1 MTKTCRGCGR
11 EFSGSETYCPDDGLR
26 LHTADLGEPA
36 AGSGG
41 DPLVGVT
48 LDGRYRIL
56 RVIGEG
62 GMGVVYEALHVVIEK
77 PVAVK
82 VLRDS
87 FTSRPDVVER
97 FRQEA
102 KSASRIGHPNIID
115 VSDFGE
121 TPSGAS
127 YIVMEMLTGEDLADI
142 LARER
147 VLSPARAT
155 RIVYQVARALD
166 ATHRKGIVHRDL
178 KPENIY
184 LISVDGVHDVVK
196 VVDFGVAKMSDVE
209 NGLGRKLTRTG
220 MLFGTPEYM
229 SPEQA
234 AGKPFDHR
242 VDVYALGAIFFELLT
257 GRVPFEGENFMEVLA
272 KHGQDRLPRLT
283 EVNPGTRVSRE
294 IDQIVTRA
302 LAKNPDERYQTM
314 ADLAN
319 DLRIAPEM
327 PGLSAGEATALP
339 EWALHAPSPPPFEHL
354 PSTAPVETRLLSAP
368 TPVSSRRLD
377 RRVVLWSG
385 AAALALALGLGLI
398 AVRTSG
404 SATALRT
411 AARQP
416 SVAPPASPAES
427 VEPTEPQQKV
437 PLADNPPA
445 GLVTSE
451 PAAALAPPLA
461 AATAPLSAVL
471 SPQPLV
477 TAQALAV
484 ATPVA
489 VASAQMTP
497 DSSQPAD
504 PALIELLV
512 RTEPAGARVNVFAK
526 DVRQRCRVTPC
537 SVSIPRGQPVRLR
550 ATLGG
555 ATIRRKISYAEDAEL
570 ELSFAQASSGL
581 ADARAKSSNG
591 DGPSDLKV
599 PELFR

>member
-11 EFSGSETYCPDDGLR
+11 EFLGSETYCPDDGFR
-26 LHTADLGEPA
+26 LTATDSGDFA
-36 AGSGG
+36 AAGG

-48 LDGRYRIL
+48 LDGRYKIL

-82 VLRDS
+82 VLRDT

-121 TPSGAS
+121 TPTGAS

-184 LISVDGVHDVVK
+184 LISVDGVSDVVK
-196 VVDFGVAKMSDVE
+196 VVDFGVAKMSDLD
-209 NGLGRKLTRTG
+209 NSTGRKLTRTG

-272 KHGQDRLPRLT
+272 KHGSDRVPTLS
-283 EVNPGTRVSRE
+283 EVNSGVRVSYELER
-294 IDQIVTRA
+294 IVGRA
-302 LAKNPDERYQTM
+302 LCKDPTERYQTM
-314 ADLAN
+314 GELAN
-319 DLRIAPEM
+319 DLRAAPEM
-327 PGLSAGEATALP
+327 PTGGPNDTSSLP
-339 EWALHAPSPPPFEHL
+339 DWALIAPAPVGDTH
-354 PSTAPVETRLLSAP
+354 STAPIETAKILPPPLPR
-368 TPVSSRRLD
+368 TQRSSPRAIVWTATAAIA
-377 RRVVLWSG
+377 VVLG
-385 AAALALALGLGLI
+385 VG
-398 AVRTSG
+398 TY
-404 SATALRT
+404 ALRT
-411 AARQP
+411 AN
-416 SVAPPASPAES
+416 PAEA
-427 VEPTEPQQKV
+427 VGAAQQ
-437 PLADNPPA
+437 PDATHTTAHQPPSA
-445 GLVTSE
+445 APV
-451 PAAALAPPLA
+451 PAARTASSPPSAAPRPFEA
-461 AATAPLSAVL
+461 AQIAPSAEPPRAEVHGRAAETANEPGRV
-471 SPQPLV
+471 
-477 TAQALAV
+477 
-484 ATPVA
+484 
-489 VASAQMTP
+489 
-497 DSSQPAD
+497 
-504 PALIELLV
+504 ELLV
-512 RTEPAGARVNVFAK
+512 RTEPAGARLNVFGK
-526 DVRQRCRVTPC
+526 DTRERCKLTPC
-537 SVSIPRGQPVRLR
+537 SVSIPRGQPVRIR
-550 ATLGG
+550 AVLGG
-555 ATIRRKISYAEDAEL
+555 SIVRKQV
-570 ELSFAQASSGL
+570 SFAENGEIELRFASANHASL
-581 ADARAKSSNG
+581 AEERDKDTA
-591 DGPSDLKV
+591 PSDLKV
-599 PELFR
+599 PALFR

>member
-11 EFSGSETYCPDDGLR
+11 EFLGSETYCPDDGFR
-26 LHTADLGEPA
+26 LSATDSGDFAA
-36 AGSGG
+36 AGGS

-82 VLRDS
+82 VLRET
-87 FTSRPDVVER
+87 FTGRPDVVER

-184 LISVDGVHDVVK
+184 LISVDGVSDVVK
-196 VVDFGVAKMSDVE
+196 VVDFGVAKMSDLDNVS
-209 NGLGRKLTRTG
+209 GRKLTRTG

-272 KHGQDRLPRLT
+272 KHGSDRVPTLT
-283 EVNPGTRVSRE
+283 EINPGTRVSYELER
-294 IDQIVTRA
+294 IVARA
-302 LAKNPDERYQTM
+302 LCKDPGERYQTM
-314 ADLAN
+314 GELAN
-319 DLRIAPEM
+319 DLRLAPEM
-327 PGLSAGEATALP
+327 PSGNVNDTTSLP
-339 EWALHAPSPPPFEHL
+339 DWALHAPGPPSFDTN
-354 PSTAPVETRLLSAP
+354 STAPIETAKLQPPPLPRTSPATSRRVFVWTGGALLVVLLGVGTFALRSSSTVEALNGVQQPTAAASQPAPSSAP
-368 TPVSSRRLD
+368 PPTSRVAALPPVAATPRPPDVVPPVSSEP
-377 RRVVLWSG
+377 S
-385 AAALALALGLGLI
+385 APE
-398 AVRTSG
+398 VR
-404 SATALRT
+404 ATES
-411 AARQP
+411 QP
-416 SVAPPASPAES
+416 SDS
-427 VEPTEPQQKV
+427 
-437 PLADNPPA
+437 D
-445 GLVTSE
+445 
-451 PAAALAPPLA
+451 
-461 AATAPLSAVL
+461 ATRV
-471 SPQPLV
+471 
-477 TAQALAV
+477 
-484 ATPVA
+484 
-489 VASAQMTP
+489 
-497 DSSQPAD
+497 
-504 PALIELLV
+504 ELLV
-512 RTEPAGARVNVFAK
+512 RTEPAGARVNVFGK
-526 DVRQRCRVTPC
+526 DTHERCRITPC
-537 SVSIPRGQPVRLR
+537 SVSIPRGQTLRLR
-550 ATLGG
+550 ATLGS
-555 ATIRRKISYAEDAEL
+555 ATIRRHVSYAENAEL
-570 ELSFAQASSGL
+570 ELKFAAANRASL
-581 ADARAKSSNG
+581 ADARNDRDDS
-591 DGPSDLKV
+591 PSDLKV
-599 PELFR
+599 PALFR

>member
-11 EFSGSETYCPDDGLR
+11 EFLGSETYCPDDGFR
-26 LHTADLGEPA
+26 LSATDSGDFAA
-36 AGSGG
+36 AGVS

-82 VLRDS
+82 VLRET
-87 FTSRPDVVER
+87 FTGRPDVVER

-127 YIVMEMLTGEDLADI
+127 YIVMEMLIGEDLADI

-184 LISVDGVHDVVK
+184 LISVDGVSDVVK
-196 VVDFGVAKMSDVE
+196 VVDFGVAKMSDLD
-209 NGLGRKLTRTG
+209 NASGRKLTRTG

-272 KHGQDRLPRLT
+272 KHGSDRVPTLT
-283 EVNPGTRVSRE
+283 EVNPGTRVSYELER
-294 IDQIVTRA
+294 IVARA
-302 LAKNPDERYQTM
+302 LCKDPSERYHTM
-314 ADLAN
+314 GELAN
-319 DLRIAPEM
+319 ELRLAPEM
-327 PGLSAGEATALP
+327 PSGNVNDTTSLP
-339 EWALHAPSPPPFEHL
+339 DWALIVPGPPSPETD
-354 PSTAPVETRLLSAP
+354 STAPIETAKLLPPPLPGAQRSTSRRVLVWSGSAVLIVLLGFGTFALRSSAP
-368 TPVSSRRLD
+368 VEALNGAQQPAAAGAPNQPALD
-377 RRVVLWSG
+377 PAPSLASH
-385 AAALALALGLGLI
+385 AAALPPMAATPRPPEDVP
-398 AVRTSG
+398 AVASE
-404 SATALRT
+404 
-411 AARQP
+411 
-416 SVAPPASPAES
+416 PPAAEVRSTESQPAES
-427 VEPTEPQQKV
+427 
-437 PLADNPPA
+437 D
-445 GLVTSE
+445 
-451 PAAALAPPLA
+451 
-461 AATAPLSAVL
+461 ATRV
-471 SPQPLV
+471 
-477 TAQALAV
+477 
-484 ATPVA
+484 
-489 VASAQMTP
+489 
-497 DSSQPAD
+497 
-504 PALIELLV
+504 ELLV
-512 RTEPAGARVNVFAK
+512 RTEPAGARVNVFGK
-526 DVRQRCRVTPC
+526 DTYERCRVTPC
-537 SVSIPRGQPVRLR
+537 SVSIPRGQTVRLR

-555 ATIRRKISYAEDAEL
+555 TTIKRNVSYAQNAEL
-570 ELSFAQASSGL
+570 ELKFASASRASL
-581 ADARAKSSNG
+581 AAARNK
-591 DGPSDLKV
+591 DDTPSDLKV
-599 PELFR
+599 PALFR

>member
-11 EFSGSETYCPDDGLR
+11 EFLGSETYCPDDGFR
-26 LHTADLGEPA
+26 LTATDSGDFA
-36 AGSGG
+36 AQGS

-82 VLRDS
+82 VLRDT

-127 YIVMEMLTGEDLADI
+127 YIVMEMLIGEDLADI

-184 LISVDGVHDVVK
+184 LISVDGVSDVVK
-196 VVDFGVAKMSDVE
+196 VVDFGVAKMSDLD
-209 NGLGRKLTRTG
+209 NTSGRKLTRTG

-242 VDVYALGAIFFELLT
+242 VDIYALGAIFFELLT

-272 KHGQDRLPRLT
+272 KHGSDRVPTLT
-283 EVNPGTRVSRE
+283 EINPGTRVSYDLER
-294 IDQIVTRA
+294 IVARA
-302 LAKNPDERYQTM
+302 LCKDPAERYQTM
-314 ADLAN
+314 GELAN
-319 DLRIAPEM
+319 DLRLAPEM
-327 PGLSAGEATALP
+327 PTSNPNETTSLP
-339 EWALHAPSPPPFEHL
+339 DWALVVPGPPSQL
-354 PSTAPVETRLLSAP
+354 DANSTAPIETAKMLPPPLPR
-368 TPVSSRRLD
+368 TNQRQSRR
-377 RRVVLWSG
+377 VLVW
-385 AAALALALGLGLI
+385 
-398 AVRTSG
+398 SG
-404 SATALRT
+404 SAALIVVLGVATFAWRSVGPVE
-411 AARQP
+411 ALNGVRQP
-416 SVAPPASPAES
+416 PTGTFGTQPVASPAPAARVAALPPVAATPRPPELAS
-427 VEPTEPQQKV
+427 PTEQPAMDV
-437 PLADNPPA
+437 RPREAVSRADA
-445 GLVTSE
+445 
-451 PAAALAPPLA
+451 
-461 AATAPLSAVL
+461 
-471 SPQPLV
+471 
-477 TAQALAV
+477 
-484 ATPVA
+484 PVA
-489 VASAQMTP
+489 
-497 DSSQPAD
+497 D
-504 PALIELLV
+504 PNRVELRVL
-512 RTEPAGARVNVFAK
+512 TEPAGAHVNVFGK
-526 DVRQRCRVTPC
+526 DTRERCKLTPC
-537 SVSIPRGQPVRLR
+537 SVSIPRGQKVRVR

-555 ATIRRKISYAEDAEL
+555 AIIRRQVSYAENAEL
-570 ELSFAQASSGL
+570 ELKFASAGGTSL
-581 ADARAKSSNG
+581 ADAQRKG
-591 DGPSDLKV
+591 DASSDLKV
-599 PELFR
+599 PALFR

>member
-11 EFSGSETYCPDDGLR
+11 EFLGSETYCPDDGFR
-26 LHTADLGEPA
+26 LTASDSGDYAA
-36 AGSGG
+36 AGGDR

-48 LDGRYRIL
+48 LDGRYKIL

-82 VLRDS
+82 VLRDT

-184 LISVDGVHDVVK
+184 LISVDGVSDVVK
-196 VVDFGVAKMSDVE
+196 VVDFGVAKMSDLD
-209 NGLGRKLTRTG
+209 NASGRKLTRTG

-272 KHGQDRLPRLT
+272 KHGSDRVPTLH
-283 EVNPGTRVSRE
+283 EINPGTRVSYELER
-294 IDQIVTRA
+294 IVGRA
-302 LAKNPDERYQTM
+302 LCKDPAERYLTM
-314 ADLAN
+314 GELAN
-319 DLRIAPEM
+319 DLRVAPEM
-327 PGLSAGEATALP
+327 PSSNPNDIASLP
-339 EWALHAPSPPPFEHL
+339 DWALMAPAPPSVETN
-354 PSTAPVETRLLSAP
+354 STAPIETARLAP
-368 TPVSSRRLD
+368 PPLPRTKRNNS
-377 RRVVLWSG
+377 RRVVVWS
-385 AAALALALGLGLI
+385 ASAALVVLVGLA
-398 AVRTSG
+398 TF
-404 SATALRT
+404 ALRSSGT
-411 AARQP
+411 VEALNGARQP
-416 SVAPPASPAES
+416 SAALATAPAASNAR
-427 VEPTEPQQKV
+427 V
-437 PLADNPPA
+437 PPSRGSALP
-445 GLVTSE
+445 
-451 PAAALAPPLA
+451 PAAAPPTAEDANVSSISASAPA
-461 AATAPLSAVL
+461 AAAGNEA
-471 SPQPLV
+471 QPLRP
-477 TAQALAV
+477 AV
-484 ATPVA
+484 
-489 VASAQMTP
+489 SG
-497 DSSQPAD
+497 DPAD
-504 PALIELLV
+504 TDLKRVELLV
-512 RTEPAGARVNVFAK
+512 RTEPAGARVNVFGK
-526 DVRQRCRVTPC
+526 DTRERCKVTPC
-537 SVSIPRGQPVRLR
+537 SVSIPRGQSVRVR

-555 ATIRRKISYAEDAEL
+555 ATIKRSVSYAENAEL
-570 ELSFAQASSGL
+570 ELKFAQAN
-581 ADARAKSSNG
+581 RASFAEAQSKSES
-591 DGPSDLKV
+591 PSDLKV
-599 PELFR
+599 PALFR

>member
-26 LHTADLGEPA
+26 LHTTDSGDYAA
-36 AGSGG
+36 AGGG
-41 DPLVGVT
+41 DPLVGLT

-82 VLRDS
+82 VLRDT

-147 VLSPARAT
+147 VLSPARAV

-184 LISVDGVHDVVK
+184 LISLDGVSDVVK

-272 KHGQDRLPRLT
+272 KHGQDRVPLLT

-294 IDQIVTRA
+294 IESIVARA
-302 LAKNPDERYQTM
+302 LAKNPDDRYQTM

-319 DLRIAPEM
+319 DLRLAPEM
-327 PGLSAGEATALP
+327 PGLNANETTALP
-339 EWALHAPSPPPFEHL
+339 EWALLAPSPPPLDAL
-354 PSTAPVETRLLSAP
+354 PSTAPIETGRPLRPVAP
-368 TPVSSRRLD
+368 RPAWFERK
-377 RRVVLWSG
+377 VVLWSG
-385 AAALALALGLGLI
+385 TAALALLIGLAAFALRSSSSAI
-398 AVRTSG
+398 AWQPSAPEPSEAARIGAPPATPAAPPSAASAGSQPAAGTRPMVEVASAGGSATSGANTVAAIAAAASG
-404 SATALRT
+404 SATTAL
-411 AARQP
+411 AA
-416 SVAPPASPAES
+416 
-427 VEPTEPQQKV
+427 VEPVTGV
-437 PLADNPPA
+437 AGSMGPA
-445 GLVTSE
+445 GDAETVELR
-451 PAAALAPPLA
+451 
-461 AATAPLSAVL
+461 VL
-471 SPQPLV
+471 
-477 TAQALAV
+477 
-484 ATPVA
+484 
-489 VASAQMTP
+489 
-497 DSSQPAD
+497 
-504 PALIELLV
+504 
-512 RTEPAGARVNVFAK
+512 TEPAGARVKVIGK
-526 DVRQRCRVTPC
+526 DIREQCRETPC
-537 SVSIPRGQPVRLR
+537 SVSIPRGQALRLR
-550 ATLGG
+550 ATLDGR
-555 ATIRRKISYAEDAEL
+555 TIRRQISYAEDGEL
-570 ELSFAQASSGL
+570 ELKFASA
-581 ADARAKSSNG
+581 ARAELAESREKTAST
-591 DGPSDLKV
+591 SDLKV

>member
-11 EFSGSETYCPDDGLR
+11 DFSGDETYCPDDGLR
-26 LHTADLGEPA
+26 LFPPGSPELA
-36 AGSGG
+36 AASGNAEG
-41 DPLVGVT
+41 DPRDPLVGMT

-82 VLRDS
+82 VLRHT

-142 LARER
+142 LARDR
-147 VLSPARAT
+147 VLSPARAV

-184 LISVDGVHDVVK
+184 LISVDGAADVVK
-196 VVDFGVAKMSDVE
+196 VVDFGVAKMSDLE
-209 NGLGRKLTRTG
+209 GGNTSGRRLTRTG

-272 KHGQDRLPRLT
+272 KHGRDRVPSLI

-294 IDQIVTRA
+294 LEHIVARA
-302 LAKNPDERYQTM
+302 LAKDPADRYPTM
-314 ADLAN
+314 SDLAN
-319 DLRIAPEM
+319 ELRLAPEM
-327 PGLSAGEATALP
+327 PGQHAGEASALP
-339 EWALHAPSPPPFEHL
+339 EWALIAPGPPPSVDVT
-354 PSTAPVETRLLSAP
+354 PSTAPFETRKAREPAWFPWLS
-368 TPVSSRRLD
+368 TRVD

-385 AAALALALGLGLI
+385 SVALLLVLFVTAL
-398 AVRTSG
+398 
-404 SATALRT
+404 ALRT
-411 AARQP
+411 AGPAEALGSHASSEVRATALEQPEPEPPPQAAPPPPAAQAAAEQPPAVEAPQP
-416 SVAPPASPAES
+416 SAAQPSRPEAE
-427 VEPTEPQQKV
+427 
-437 PLADNPPA
+437 D
-445 GLVTSE
+445 GR
-451 PAAALAPPLA
+451 
-461 AATAPLSAVL
+461 
-471 SPQPLV
+471 
-477 TAQALAV
+477 
-484 ATPVA
+484 
-489 VASAQMTP
+489 
-497 DSSQPAD
+497 
-504 PALIELLV
+504 IELLV
-512 RTEPAGARVNVFAK
+512 RSEPAGARVNVFGK
-526 DVRQRCRVTPC
+526 DVRKYCRETPC
-537 SVSIPRGQPVRLR
+537 SVSIPRGQLVRLR

-555 ATIRRKISYAEDAEL
+555 AIIRRQIAYAENAEL
-570 ELSFAQASSGL
+570 ELRFASPAPEERDELSVVQPPKQA
-581 ADARAKSSNG
+581 A
-591 DGPSDLKV
+591 SDLKV

>member
-11 EFSGSETYCPDDGLR
+11 EFSGSETYCPDDGFR
-26 LHTADLGEPA
+26 LTATDSGDFAA
-36 AGSGG
+36 AGS

-82 VLRDS
+82 VLRET

-147 VLSPARAT
+147 VLSPARAV

-184 LISVDGVHDVVK
+184 LISVDGVSDVVK
-196 VVDFGVAKMSDVE
+196 VVDFGVAKMSDLDNVS
-209 NGLGRKLTRTG
+209 GRKLTRTG

-272 KHGQDRLPRLT
+272 KHGSDRVPTLT
-283 EVNPGTRVSRE
+283 EINPGTRVSYELER
-294 IDQIVTRA
+294 IVARA
-302 LAKNPDERYQTM
+302 LCKDPNERYQTM
-314 ADLAN
+314 GELAN
-319 DLRIAPEM
+319 DLRLAPEM
-327 PGLSAGEATALP
+327 PISGPNDTSSLP
-339 EWALHAPSPPPFEHL
+339 DWALVVPGPPSVADTN
-354 PSTAPVETRLLSAP
+354 STAPIETAKLLPPPLPRSER
-368 TPVSSRRLD
+368 SSGRQ
-377 RRVVLWSG
+377 VLMWSG
-385 AAALALALGLGLI
+385 SALVLLVAGFVTFAWRSSGRVEALNGVSQPEQPASRPQSPVLPPTSHAAALPPVAAAPRASEPI
-398 AVRTSG
+398 ATPPW
-404 SATALRT
+404 A
-411 AARQP
+411 
-416 SVAPPASPAES
+416 APPAIVPAP
-427 VEPTEPQQKV
+427 V
-437 PLADNPPA
+437 D
-445 GLVTSE
+445 
-451 PAAALAPPLA
+451 
-461 AATAPLSAVL
+461 TAPSTSLASSSKQLDASAVVE
-471 SPQPLV
+471 SDPPR
-477 TAQALAV
+477 V
-484 ATPVA
+484 A
-489 VASAQMTP
+489 
-497 DSSQPAD
+497 
-504 PALIELLV
+504 LLV
-512 RTEPAGARVNVFAK
+512 RTEPAGARVNVFGK
-526 DVRQRCRVTPC
+526 DTRERCRLTPC
-537 SVSIPRGQPVRLR
+537 SVSIPRGQTLRLR

-555 ATIRRKISYAEDAEL
+555 STIRRQVSYAEDGEL
-570 ELSFAQASSGL
+570 ELKFAEANHGGL
-581 ADARAKSSNG
+581 ADAHDKNNA
-591 DGPSDLKV
+591 PSDLKV
-599 PELFR
+599 PALFR

>member
-26 LHTADLGEPA
+26 LDSSDSLARRAARNADDTA
-36 AGSGG
+36 AGSGN
-41 DPLVGVT
+41 DSLVGVT

-77 PVAVK
+77 HVAVK
-82 VLRDS
+82 VLRHT

-147 VLSPARAT
+147 VLAPARAV

-178 KPENIY
+178 KPENVY
-184 LISVDGVHDVVK
+184 LIAVDGVSDVVK
-196 VVDFGVAKMSDVE
+196 VVDFGVAKMSDLE
-209 NGLGRKLTRTG
+209 NVVGGRKLTRTG

-242 VDVYALGAIFFELLT
+242 VDIYALGAIFFELLT

-272 KHGQDRLPRLT
+272 KHGSEPVPALR

-294 IDQIVTRA
+294 LEAVVMRA
-302 LAKNPDERYQTM
+302 LEKDPADRYQTM
-314 ADLAN
+314 SDLAN
-319 DLRIAPEM
+319 DLRLLPEM
-327 PGLSAGEATALP
+327 PGLSPGESTTLP
-339 EWALHAPSPPPFEHL
+339 EWALIAPGPPPSVDVT
-354 PSTAPVETRLLSAP
+354 PSTAPVETRKARDLGR
-368 TPVSSRRLD
+368 TPWLATRVD

-385 AAALALALGLGLI
+385 SAALVLAVFV
-398 AVRTSG
+398 AVLVTRSSSQVEATHPAAEVT
-404 SATALRT
+404 ATALPP
-411 AARQP
+411 AP
-416 SVAPPASPAES
+416 SAEQVAP
-427 VEPTEPQQKV
+427 V
-437 PLADNPPA
+437 PPPLPPPA
-445 GLVTSE
+445 
-451 PAAALAPPLA
+451 APPLQPSA
-461 AATAPLSAVL
+461 AVPAGPL
-471 SPQPLV
+471 PEK
-477 TAQALAV
+477 
-484 ATPVA
+484 
-489 VASAQMTP
+489 
-497 DSSQPAD
+497 
-504 PALIELLV
+504 IELVV
-512 RTEPAGARVNVFAK
+512 RSEPPGARVNVFGK
-526 DVRQRCRVTPC
+526 DVRKWCRETPC
-537 SVSIPRGQPVRLR
+537 SVSIPRGQQVRLR
-550 ATLGG
+550 ATYDG
-555 ATIRRKISYAEDAEL
+555 AVIRKQLAYEQDAEL
-570 ELSFAQASSGL
+570 ELKFASEEDLAAAQAS
-581 ADARAKSSNG
+581 AKG
-591 DGPSDLKV
+591 GKGKTPASDLKV
-599 PELFR
+599 PDLFR

>member
-11 EFSGSETYCPDDGLR
+11 EFLGSETYCPDDGFR
-26 LHTADLGEPA
+26 LTASDSGDFA
-36 AGSGG
+36 AAGG

-82 VLRDS
+82 VLRET

-127 YIVMEMLTGEDLADI
+127 YIVMEMLIGEDLADI

-184 LISVDGVHDVVK
+184 LISVDGVSDVVK
-196 VVDFGVAKMSDVE
+196 VVDFGVAKMSDLD
-209 NGLGRKLTRTG
+209 NASGRKLTRTG

-242 VDVYALGAIFFELLT
+242 VDIYALGAIFFELLT

-272 KHGQDRLPRLT
+272 KHGSDRVPTLT
-283 EVNPGTRVSRE
+283 EVNPGTRVSYELERM
-294 IDQIVTRA
+294 VARA
-302 LAKNPDERYQTM
+302 LCKDPAERYQTM
-314 ADLAN
+314 GELAN
-319 DLRIAPEM
+319 DLRLAPEM
-327 PGLSAGEATALP
+327 PSSNPNETISLPDWALIAPGPPSLLDTNSTAPIETAKLLPPPLPRTRQSNTRRVLVWSGSAALIVLIGFATFAWRSAGTVEALNGVRQ
-339 EWALHAPSPPPFEHL
+339 PSASLSQPA
-354 PSTAPVETRLLSAP
+354 PSTAPAP
-368 TPVSSRRLD
+368 TSR
-377 RRVVLWSG
+377 
-385 AAALALALGLGLI
+385 AAAL
-398 AVRTSG
+398 
-404 SATALRT
+404 
-411 AARQP
+411 
-416 SVAPPASPAES
+416 PP
-427 VEPTEPQQKV
+427 V
-437 PLADNPPA
+437 
-445 GLVTSE
+445 
-451 PAAALAPPLA
+451 
-461 AATAPLSAVL
+461 AATPR
-471 SPQPLV
+471 PPE
-477 TAQALAV
+477 
-484 ATPVA
+484 
-489 VASAQMTP
+489 VASAAPVMASAAPVASAAPATP
-497 DSSQPAD
+497 AAQPHQPVAYRDATATEGD
-504 PALIELLV
+504 PNRVELRVL
-512 RTEPAGARVNVFAK
+512 TEPAGARVNVFGK
-526 DVRQRCRVTPC
+526 DTRERCKLTPC
-537 SVSIPRGQPVRLR
+537 SVSIPRGQKVRVR
-550 ATLGG
+550 ATLGT
-555 ATIRRKISYAEDAEL
+555 ATIRRQVSYAENAEL
-570 ELSFAQASSGL
+570 ELKFASANSPSFAEANG
-581 ADARAKSSNG
+581 KSDS
-591 DGPSDLKV
+591 PSDLKV
-599 PELFR
+599 PALFR

>member
-11 EFSGSETYCPDDGLR
+11 EFSGSETYCPDDGFR
-26 LHTADLGEPA
+26 LSAIDSGDFVA
-36 AGSGG
+36 AGG

-82 VLRDS
+82 VLRET
-87 FTSRPDVVER
+87 FTGRPDVVER

-147 VLSPARAT
+147 VLSPARAV
-155 RIVYQVARALD
+155 RIIYQVARALD

-184 LISVDGVHDVVK
+184 LISVDGVADVVK
-196 VVDFGVAKMSDVE
+196 VVDFGVAKMSDLD
-209 NGLGRKLTRTG
+209 NTSGRKLTRTG

-272 KHGQDRLPRLT
+272 KHGSDRVPTLT
-283 EVNPGTRVSRE
+283 EINPGTRVSIELER
-294 IDQIVTRA
+294 IVARA
-302 LAKNPDERYQTM
+302 LCKDPAERYQTM
-314 ADLAN
+314 GELAN
-319 DLRIAPEM
+319 DLRLAPEM
-327 PGLSAGEATALP
+327 PVGNPNDTTSLP
-339 EWALHAPSPPPFEHL
+339 DWALIVPRPISSEMT
-354 PSTAPVETRLLSAP
+354 PSTAPIETLRVLPPPLP
-368 TPVSSRRLD
+368 RTLRSSRR
-377 RRVVLWSG
+377 VVVWSG
-385 AAALALALGLGLI
+385 SALLIVLLGLG
-398 AVRTSG
+398 VF
-404 SATALRT
+404 ALRSSGPVEALSAAQRGDLGRSPRDGSDAPRPLSTPPSAAAVVSPT
-411 AARQP
+411 ATTPLPLANV
-416 SVAPPASPAES
+416 SAPASPVIAVAEAL
-427 VEPTEPQQKV
+427 PA
-437 PLADNPPA
+437 PL
-445 GLVTSE
+445 L
-451 PAAALAPPLA
+451 AAEAPALAPEANQSLP
-461 AATAPLSAVL
+461 AVE
-471 SPQPLV
+471 PQPGRARV
-477 TAQALAV
+477 
-484 ATPVA
+484 
-489 VASAQMTP
+489 
-497 DSSQPAD
+497 
-504 PALIELLV
+504 ELLV
-512 RTEPAGARVNVFAK
+512 RTEPAGARVNVFGK
-526 DVRQRCRVTPC
+526 DTRERCRVTPC
-537 SVSIPRGQPVRLR
+537 SISIPRGQSVRLR

-555 ATIRRKISYAEDAEL
+555 ATIKRQISYAQDGEL
-570 ELSFAQASSGL
+570 ELSFEATERDTL
-581 ADARAKSSNG
+581 RDARAKNTPS
-591 DGPSDLKV
+591 SDLKV
-599 PELFR
+599 PAQFR

>member
-11 EFSGSETYCPDDGLR
+11 EFSGDETYCPGDGLR
-26 LHTADLGEPA
+26 LLST
-36 AGSGG
+36 GSGELAAPSG
-41 DPLVGVT
+41 NDALVGMT
-48 LDGRYRIL
+48 LDGRYKIL

-82 VLRDS
+82 VLRHT

-147 VLSPARAT
+147 VLSPARAV

-184 LISVDGVHDVVK
+184 LISVDGAADVVK
-196 VVDFGVAKMSDVE
+196 VVDFGVAKMSDLE
-209 NGLGRKLTRTG
+209 NGTGGRKLTRTG

-272 KHGQDRLPRLT
+272 KHGRDRVPSLV
-283 EVNPGTRVSRE
+283 EVNPGTRVSLELER
-294 IDQIVTRA
+294 IVARA
-302 LAKNPDERYQTM
+302 LAKDPADRYQTM
-314 ADLAN
+314 GDLAN
-319 DLRIAPEM
+319 ELRLAPEM
-327 PGLSAGEATALP
+327 PGQHAGEAGALP
-339 EWALHAPSPPPFEHL
+339 EWALIAPGPPPSVDVT
-354 PSTAPVETRLLSAP
+354 PSTAPVETRKAREQDRFPWLS
-368 TPVSSRRLD
+368 TRVD

-385 AAALALALGLGLI
+385 SVALVLVLFAWALALRSSGPVEALNS
-398 AVRTSG
+398 APASDVR
-404 SATALRT
+404 ATALEQPAPLSVAT
-411 AARQP
+411 PQPAAPLPAAEAPQP
-416 SVAPPASPAES
+416 SAA
-427 VEPTEPQQKV
+427 
-437 PLADNPPA
+437 
-445 GLVTSE
+445 E
-451 PAAALAPPLA
+451 PAQPLA
-461 AATAPLSAVL
+461 AEPV
-471 SPQPLV
+471 QPI
-477 TAQALAV
+477 A
-484 ATPVA
+484 
-489 VASAQMTP
+489 
-497 DSSQPAD
+497 AD
-504 PALIELLV
+504 PVGGRVELLL
-512 RTEPAGARVNVFAK
+512 RSDPPGARVNVFGK
-526 DVRQRCRVTPC
+526 DVRKYCRETPC
-537 SVSIPRGQPVRLR
+537 SVSIPRGQPLRLR

-555 ATIRRKISYAEDAEL
+555 AVIRRQVVYAENAEL
-570 ELSFAQASSGL
+570 ELRFA
-581 ADARAKSSNG
+581 
-591 DGPSDLKV
+591 GPEERPELSAAQPTKQTESDLKV